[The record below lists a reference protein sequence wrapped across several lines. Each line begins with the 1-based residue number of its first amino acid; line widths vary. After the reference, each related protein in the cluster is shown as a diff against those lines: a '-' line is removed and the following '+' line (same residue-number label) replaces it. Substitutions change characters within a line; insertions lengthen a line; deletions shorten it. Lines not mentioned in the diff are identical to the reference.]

1 MNQKKTKLLLLFLA
15 GMGISGLQ
23 AQDAATA
30 SGGDASGAG
39 GSAAYSVGQVAYTS
53 IETASGSVNQGVQ
66 QPYKVSAIGI
76 NTNPDIDLLMSV
88 YPNPTVA
95 LINLSIQNMDL
106 SNLSYQLYDVQGKL
120 LVNQKVT
127 NALTSVIM
135 EEYAAGSYFLKVTE
149 KNAELKSFKIIKN

>member
-106 SNLSYQLYDVQGKL
+106 SNLSYQSKSYERAYFCYYGRVCCWKL
-120 LVNQKVT
+120 FF
-127 NALTSVIM
+127 
-135 EEYAAGSYFLKVTE
+135 EGYRE
-149 KNAELKSFKIIKN
+149 KC

>member
-1 MNQKKTKLLLLFLA
+1 
-15 GMGISGLQ
+15 MGISGLQ

-88 YPNPTVA
+88 YPNPTVT
-95 LINLSIQNMDL
+95 LINLSVQNMDL

-120 LVNQKVT
+120 LVNQKIT
-127 NALTSVIM
+127 NAVTSVLM
-135 EEYAAGSYFLKVTE
+135 EEYATGNYFLKVTD